1 MQPFTLKTLYSIVI
15 SASIYF
21 ALYYLFAGMSGWSA
35 IILRSGIFALLF
47 AIAVFAL
54 NLTPDAHQL
63 LEIVQ
68 QRIKK
73 IRE

>member
-15 SASIYF
+15 SAAIYF